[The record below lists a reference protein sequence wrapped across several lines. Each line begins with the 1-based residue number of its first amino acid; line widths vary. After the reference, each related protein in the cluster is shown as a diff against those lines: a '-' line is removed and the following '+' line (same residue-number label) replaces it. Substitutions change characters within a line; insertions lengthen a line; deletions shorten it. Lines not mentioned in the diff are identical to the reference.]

1 MLRRPSH
8 RSIALEI
15 KQQEWKTTNVRDTD
29 PGVTRQLMVD
39 NSKLSQWR
47 PEQHKQEVL
56 KALEDD
62 RGRLGSSPGRVD
74 SSNRLASSRDTT
86 IAMKCS
92 PISVRLAKILCIS

>member
-1 MLRRPSH
+1 M
-8 RSIALEI
+8 
-15 KQQEWKTTNVRDTD
+15 RDTD

-47 PEQHKQEVL
+47 PEQHKQEVQR
-56 KALEDD
+56 ALEDD
-62 RGRLGSSPGRVD
+62 RGRLRSSSPLSQSFSPGRVD

-92 PISVRLAKILCIS
+92 PISVRLAKIPCIS